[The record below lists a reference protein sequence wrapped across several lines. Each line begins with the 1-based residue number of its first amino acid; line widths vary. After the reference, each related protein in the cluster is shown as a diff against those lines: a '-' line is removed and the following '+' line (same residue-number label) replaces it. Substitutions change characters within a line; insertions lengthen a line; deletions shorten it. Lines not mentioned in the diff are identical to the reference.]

1 MPPKTTA
8 ASGNKDP
15 YVVLGVSRDASPETI
30 RKAYK
35 KLMRS
40 NHPDRMGNT
49 QETSAIMTDLKQA
62 YDKLADPEARAEEDR
77 RLADDPLLAWL
88 ANPTGLYRKA
98 RGDTLY
104 NDEDSQVSWH
114 AVDIHNRNGNLD
126 VGHHAA
132 KGKEVNFDVNFLP
145 L

>member
-1 MPPKTTA
+1 MPPNPKD
-8 ASGNKDP
+8 SKIKDP
-15 YVVLGVSRDASPETI
+15 YTVLGVSRDASPEAI
-30 RKAYK
+30 RQAYK
-35 KLMRS
+35 KLMRT
-40 NHPDRMGNT
+40 NHPDRTGNT
-49 QETSAIMTDLKQA
+49 LETSTIMTDVKQA

-77 RLADDPLLAWL
+77 ILADDPLLAWL

-98 RGDTLY
+98 RGDSLY

-126 VGHHAA
+126 VSRHAA
-132 KGKEVNFDVNFLP
+132 KGHEVNFDVNFLP